1 MSELGLHEEPT
12 EIIFRAA
19 LPGRPGALLPPADP
33 GRSALLFA
41 PGRLALEAAVL
52 LAAVAILLPLCAP
65 GAMACALT
73 AHRRGNRRGLAAF
86 AAAAWCGVL
95 GVIVRRALGLGILL

>member
-1 MSELGLHEEPT
+1 MSELRLDGEPT
-12 EIIFRAA
+12 ENIFRAA

-33 GRSALLFA
+33 GRSALLLA

-65 GAMACALT
+65 GAMACAL
-73 AHRRGNRRGLAAF
+73 AARRRGNRRGLAAF
-86 AAAAWCGVL
+86 VTAAWCGLL
-95 GVIVRRALGLGILL
+95 GVVIRRALGLGIVL

>member
-1 MSELGLHEEPT
+1 MSELRLDDEPT

-19 LPGRPGALLPPADP
+19 LPGRPGALLPPADRGGAP
-33 GRSALLFA
+33 LLFA

-52 LAAVAILLPLCAP
+52 LAALAILVPLCAP

-73 AHRRGNRRGLAAF
+73 ARHRGNRRGLAALV
-86 AAAAWCGVL
+86 AAVWCGVL
-95 GVIVRRALGLGILL
+95 GLVLRRALGLGILL